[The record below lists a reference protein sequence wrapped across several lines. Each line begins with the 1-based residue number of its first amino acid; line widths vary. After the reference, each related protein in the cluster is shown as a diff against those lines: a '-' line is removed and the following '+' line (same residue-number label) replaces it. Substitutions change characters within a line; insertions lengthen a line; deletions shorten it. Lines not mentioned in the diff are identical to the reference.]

1 MYPKDKA
8 YQMKKSLIKHC
19 NGQFENWNSQNVGE
33 TGLLI
38 ANKGKNQDNTSQYNS
53 DVQYGEIS
61 LLSFFEMKFKTVL
74 TNSFLSWIK
83 NCLHLKEIF
92 TIFNLNEK

>member
-1 MYPKDKA
+1 
-8 YQMKKSLIKHC
+8 MKKGLIKHYS
-19 NGQFENWNSQNVGE
+19 GPFENWNSQNVDE
-33 TGLLI
+33 TGLLTVD
-38 ANKGKNQDNTSQYNS
+38 KGKNQNNISQYNA
-53 DVQYGEIS
+53 DMQYGEIS
-61 LLSFFEMKFKTVL
+61 LLSFFEIIFKTVL